1 MRKQNIRK
9 EKLFKY
15 SDLKYKMHKL
25 RIYIDTSVIG
35 GCFDKEFAVWSN
47 MLFDEFIAGK
57 KIAVIS
63 DLTYDEL
70 SRASDNIQLKIN
82 EIPLSFREFLY
93 RNDETESLAREY
105 VKNKVISEKYFDDAT
120 HIAIATTYNV
130 DVLVSWNF
138 KHIVNLNRILKYNS
152 VNMLFGY
159 KPLEIRN
166 PKEVLENEEEF

>member
-1 MRKQNIRK
+1 
-9 EKLFKY
+9 
-15 SDLKYKMHKL
+15 MHKL

-138 KHIVNLNRILKYNS
+138 
-152 VNMLFGY
+152 
-159 KPLEIRN
+159 
-166 PKEVLENEEEF
+166 